1 MRITDKLR
9 EDVRVAVVELEK
21 TTSGELVCVV
31 APASARYMLFPVIW
45 AAVIALAL
53 PLLNPL
59 LDAAGQEPFVTFA
72 VQSVTFIGL
81 ALAFL
86 YTPLR
91 LCVTPRSV
99 QDSNC
104 RRTAF
109 EQFFRRRLHN
119 TQHRTGVL
127 LFVSAEEHHVELVAD
142 QGISEK
148 VSAAE
153 WDAVLDAF
161 AADLKAGK
169 GHEGFIK
176 AIGAC
181 KDILAKHCP
190 ELPPG
195 GKNELDDRLVELPEP
210 QVIN

>member
-1 MRITDKLR
+1 MQVTDKLR
-9 EDVRVAVVELEK
+9 EDVRVAVIDLEK
-21 TTSGELVCVV
+21 STSGELVCVI
-31 APASARYMLFPVIW
+31 ARASARYMLFPVIW
-45 AAVIALAL
+45 AAIVALAL

-59 LDAAGQEPFVTFA
+59 LEQAGYEPAVTFSI
-72 VQSVTFIGL
+72 QSVVFIGL
-81 ALAFL
+81 ALLFL
-86 YTPLR
+86 YSPLR

-99 QDSNC
+99 KDSNC

-109 EQFFRRRLHN
+109 EQFFLRKLHN

-127 LFVSAEEHHVELVAD
+127 LFVSVEEHHVELVAD

-148 VSAAE
+148 VTEAE
-153 WDAVLDAF
+153 WDAILDTF
-161 AADLKAGK
+161 AADLKAGRV
-169 GHEGFIK
+169 HEGFVA
-176 AIGAC
+176 AIAAC
-181 KDILAKHCP
+181 KAVLAKHCP